1 MIVLEDILNAIEDK
15 KCEDV
20 VAINTEGRNPF
31 ADYVIIGSASNER
44 QLEAVAQALEDLL
57 FHKENID
64 IRRDGKPESGWIVIE
79 AENFIIHILTKEK
92 REEFKL
98 EEIA

>member
-31 ADYVIIGSASNER
+31 ADYIIIGSASNPS
-44 QLEAVAQALEDLL
+44 QLAPVAQAIKKLL
-57 FHKENID
+57 IHKEKIE
-64 IRRDGKPESGWIVIE
+64 IRREGKPESGWIVIE

>member
-31 ADYVIIGSASNER
+31 ADYIIIGSARGSR
-44 QLEAVAQALEDLL
+44 SSFRGSSVSQRK
-57 FHKENID
+57 H
-64 IRRDGKPESGWIVIE
+64 R
-79 AENFIIHILTKEK
+79 H
-92 REEFKL
+92 
-98 EEIA
+98 

>member
-1 MIVLEDILNAIEDK
+1 MTALEKVINTLEDK

-20 VAINTEGRNPF
+20 ITLDTKDRNPF
-31 ADYVIIGSASNER
+31 ADYVILASANNER
-44 QLEAVAQALEDLL
+44 QLEAVAQALEDVL
-57 FHKENID
+57 FREEGINIK
-64 IRRDGKPESGWIVIE
+64 RDGKPESGWIVVDVG
-79 AENFIIHILTKEK
+79 NFIIHILTKEK

>member
-1 MIVLEDILNAIEDK
+1 MIVLEDILNVIEDK

-20 VAINTEGRNPF
+20 VAINTKGRNPF

-57 FHKENID
+57 FRKENID

-98 EEIA
+98 DEIA

>member
-1 MIVLEDILNAIEDK
+1 MWWQSIRREETLLRIM
-15 KCEDV
+15 
-20 VAINTEGRNPF
+20 
-31 ADYVIIGSASNER
+31 VIIGSASNER

-57 FHKENID
+57 FRKENID

-79 AENFIIHILTKEK
+79 AENFTIHILTKEK